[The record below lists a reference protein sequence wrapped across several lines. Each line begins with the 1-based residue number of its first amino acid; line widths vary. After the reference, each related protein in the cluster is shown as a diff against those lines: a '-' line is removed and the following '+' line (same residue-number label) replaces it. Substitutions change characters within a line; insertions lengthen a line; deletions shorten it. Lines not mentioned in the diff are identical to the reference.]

1 MSTSV
6 SGPGTIDKFPI
17 PGVSVKGAAGD
28 AAPDSVLGQ
37 LRAAHREHREQ
48 ETITLSLPP
57 FAGLKRRVTYGY
69 VSVDDMEDVDTSG
82 MSNMDA
88 TLKLMARACQ
98 AIEVY
103 DEQADKWEVLED
115 NIGPVSFDDRYA
127 RLMQWERPGEGDDF
141 VFPTRQVYDVVFN
154 HNGMALGMHIARAVD
169 FMAGGEEDV
178 AALLGEASTL
188 GRITPGSRSRS
199 A

>member
-1 MSTSV
+1 MSAA

-37 LRAAHREHREQ
+37 LRAAHKAHREQ
-48 ETITLSLPP
+48 EVVTLSLPP
-57 FAGLKRRVTYGY
+57 FAGFKRRVTYGY

-88 TLKLMARACQ
+88 TLKLMAHACQ

-115 NIGPVSFDDRYA
+115 NIGPVSLDDRYA
-127 RLMQWERPGEGDDF
+127 RLMQWERPGEGEDF
-141 VFPTRQVYDVVFN
+141 VYTTRQVYDVIFN
-154 HNGMALGMHIARAVD
+154 HNGMALGMHIARVVD
-169 FMAGGEEDV
+169 FMAGSEEDV

-188 GRITPGSRSRS
+188 GRITPGSQSRS